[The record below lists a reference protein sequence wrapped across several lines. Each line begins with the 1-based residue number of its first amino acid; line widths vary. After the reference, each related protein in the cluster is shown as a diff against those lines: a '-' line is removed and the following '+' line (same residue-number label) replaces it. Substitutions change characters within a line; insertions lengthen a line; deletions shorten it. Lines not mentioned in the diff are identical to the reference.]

1 MMLDLI
7 FDSISHLSFVDGQLI
22 EQKPPNQPF
31 TNEQLKQIDSTPD
44 NSLQPTKQEDEEKKT
59 LKGKRRRREAIRP
72 LHSIQS
78 NKQRFH

>member
-1 MMLDLI
+1 MMLDLTFLI
-7 FDSISHLSFVDGQLI
+7 LISHLSFVDGQLI

-59 LKGKRRRREAIRP
+59 LKEKKKKR
-72 LHSIQS
+72 S
-78 NKQRFH
+78 N